1 MAHYLID
8 TNCLVQ
14 CYEFD
19 QKYKVLRDLVFSPE
33 NTIHIL
39 EICIPEVISIFY
51 KKHFGEGKITID
63 EMRDMVNQF
72 IIDIRANKF
81 MIHPVMNREIIK
93 TDDIWKRAENTFKH
107 LLKTEHSFLG
117 AIDAIL
123 LALAINLSETKGI
136 KSDFTFITNDTHLY
150 LTAKDFGVKVKN
162 IKDLENKI

>member
-8 TNCLVQ
+8 TNCFVL
-14 CYEFD
+14 CYQFD
-19 QKYKVLRDLVFSPE
+19 QKYKALKDLVFSPE

-51 KKHFGEGKITID
+51 KKHFGEGKISYD

-93 TDDIWKRAENTFKH
+93 TDEIWKRAENTFKE
-107 LLKTEHSFLG
+107 LVKTEHSFLG

-136 KSDFTFITNDTHLY
+136 KNDFIFITNDTHLY
-150 LTAKDFGVKVKN
+150 LTAKSFGVNVKN
-162 IKDLENKI
+162 IKDI